1 VLATGANGGGGTGSE
16 APRDV
21 LHASLRAIA
30 VAGRGALV
38 YLRPELG
45 GDALETRLGTMR
57 RPGAHDPGADTPDLT
72 RPSAEEQRRAT
83 VNDGPMRAIGIGG
96 QILRELGLSKL
107 RLLTNRPMELPG
119 IEAFGLEVVERVAV
133 GSGAPG

>member
-1 VLATGANGGGGTGSE
+1 
-16 APRDV
+16 
-21 LHASLRAIA
+21 
-30 VAGRGALV
+30 
-38 YLRPELG
+38 
-45 GDALETRLGTMR
+45 
-57 RPGAHDPGADTPDLT
+57 
-72 RPSAEEQRRAT
+72 
-83 VNDGPMRAIGIGG
+83 MRAIGIGG